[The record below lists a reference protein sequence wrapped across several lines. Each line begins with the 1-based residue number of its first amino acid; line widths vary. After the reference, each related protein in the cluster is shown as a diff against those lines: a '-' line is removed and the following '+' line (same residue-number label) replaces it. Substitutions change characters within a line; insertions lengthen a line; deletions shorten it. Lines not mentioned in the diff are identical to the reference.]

1 MSSYVLKYSH
11 NIIEH
16 LGLKLYQNKPTNVI
30 AELVSNSWD
39 AEAKNSWIDI
49 LSKNGS
55 PLAILATDDGI
66 SMSDQEIIDNWLV
79 IAKKKD
85 VIREAQPDKR
95 KPMGRKGIGK
105 LAPFGIGKKVDL
117 LTYKNN
123 KINWL
128 SLNYKEMISQ
138 TENELISVYPPR
150 IIAENSTSFE
160 TEAITEYLQSLDT
173 VLSEQIKKRIE
184 NIKNELQGTI
194 IICHDLNLKR
204 IIESSNLKQSLG
216 RRFTVTLNTSYF
228 AVHVNDEKLTEEE
241 CLPNFILRI
250 PENGFNHENVD
261 IPLFD
266 KNGNLLVN
274 ENNIPLTQSKPI
286 RYWVGFVSSSQQTQD
301 QSGVGIFAHGK
312 MAQDRPFTFDSKGL
326 EIKTRY
332 MYGVIEADWVDEY
345 EDDIISTDRTSI
357 DWGYLGLPTFF
368 DWGKTFVRKHIG
380 EYDKFKKE
388 NLEKDIDIK
397 IEKKLAEKTVI
408 TSGEKKHL
416 RTLLLDVLPEQ
427 DLSEDQEA
435 KLIEAT
441 AKAWTHEPARKLIKS
456 LWEQTSKFENNNFP
470 DLINQLVDEL
480 VPESLSLAVVFS
492 QRVYALTQLFRRIK
506 LGKETQLQK
515 LIEEFPW
522 ILGNH
527 YDHFIP
533 NRSLKTVCQEAE
545 TSGVILNRHLIHT
558 VNYEQNRPD
567 FVFFSTTSDKEILIV
582 ELKGPEL
589 TSGEEELQQLQ
600 SYILFLKRRC
610 TGASVKGIL
619 VSSHFDEVI
628 CGEAKPPGITYIS
641 WNEILLQSRL
651 NHMELLSALLA
662 GSDTNPQDARVQQ
675 ICELGGDE
683 VMEFLERMSS
693 NNDDLKSIV
702 QKISKSNI

>member
-1 MSSYVLKYSH
+1 MSSYILKYSH

-39 AEAKNSWIDI
+39 ADAKNSWIDFVTD
-49 LSKNGS
+49 NGS
-55 PLAILATDDGI
+55 PVAIIATDDGL
-66 SMSDQEIIDNWLV
+66 SMSDQEIIENWLI
-79 IAKKKD
+79 IAKKKNVKRND
-85 VIREAQPDKR
+85 QNAKR

-117 LTYKNN
+117 ICFKTN

-128 SLNYKEMISQ
+128 SLNYKDMMNEADDEIIS
-138 TENELISVYPPR
+138 TYSPKVVAKNLLSFDDANITNYL
-150 IIAENSTSFE
+150 STLP
-160 TEAITEYLQSLDT
+160 ICLQST
-173 VLSEQIKKRIE
+173 LSKRIDEIKKAG
-184 NIKNELQGTI
+184 NGTI
-194 IICHDLNLKR
+194 VICHDLNLKR
-204 IIESSNLKQSLG
+204 IIEAQSLKRSLG
-216 RRFTVTLNTSYF
+216 RRFTVTLNTPYF
-228 AVHVNDEKLTEEE
+228 NVFVNNEPLTEAD
-241 CLPNFILRI
+241 CLPEFILRI
-250 PENGFNHENVD
+250 PEAGMLKDSID
-261 IPLFD
+261 IPQFD
-266 KNGNLLVN
+266 ADGNPLIN
-274 ENNIPLTQSKPI
+274 EDKSQVTINQPI
-286 RYWVGFVSSSQQTQD
+286 RYWVGFVSSSEQTQD
-301 QSGVGIFAHGK
+301 QSGIGIFAHGK

-357 DWGYLGLPTFF
+357 DWGYLGLPAFF
-368 DWGKTFVRKHIG
+368 DWGKTFVRKQIG
-380 EYDKFKKE
+380 VYDQFKKE
-388 NLEKDIDIK
+388 NVERDIDEK
-397 IEKKLAEKTVI
+397 IEKKLADKTII

-435 KLIEAT
+435 RLIEAT

-522 ILGNH
+522 ILGNK

-533 NRSLKTVCQEAE
+533 NRSLKTICKEAE
-545 TSGVILNRHLIHT
+545 ESGVIINRHLIHT
-558 VNYEQNRPD
+558 VSYEQNRPD

-610 TGASVKGIL
+610 KGSSIKGIL

-628 CGEAKPPGITYIS
+628 CGEAKPLGITYIS
-641 WNEILLQSRL
+641 WNDILLQSRL

-675 ICELGGDE
+675 ICELGGSE
-683 VMEFLERMSS
+683 VMEFLERMST

-702 QKISKSNI
+702 NKLSKSNV